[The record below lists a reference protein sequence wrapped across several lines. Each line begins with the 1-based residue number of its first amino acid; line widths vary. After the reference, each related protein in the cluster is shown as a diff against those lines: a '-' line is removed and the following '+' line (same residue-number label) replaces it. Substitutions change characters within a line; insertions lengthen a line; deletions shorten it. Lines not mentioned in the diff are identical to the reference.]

1 MSEIISV
8 VEMKAGEKGKVVGLD
23 GGQGMIRNME
33 SMGIKIGSR
42 IKKISQQLM
51 KGPVVISHGN
61 TQVGVGRGIAGSL
74 MVEVEP
80 LSADV
85 K

>member
-1 MSEIISV
+1 
-8 VEMKAGEKGKVVGLD
+8 MKAGEKGKVVGLD
-23 GGQGMIRNME
+23 GGRGMMRNLE

-51 KGPVVISHGN
+51 NGPVVISHGN
-61 TQVGVGRGIAGSL
+61 TQVAVGRGIAESL

-80 LSADV
+80 PSAGV